1 MKTDK
6 LFYRIFLNQP
16 DLIAELIPGIPS
28 DCEFEYS
35 APVLKEKE
43 TRLDG
48 LLTPTSNN
56 SDVPLIFLEAQ
67 MQRDPKFYSRYYQG
81 IFSYIDQYEISR
93 NWRGLLILLNKRL
106 ELGSELPHR
115 NLLNS
120 QVERLY
126 LEDLLYEDDLSPNL
140 ALLRLIVTPKD
151 QAGLAARKI
160 LNSVSTEAEFQLKL
174 DLVES
179 ILVNKFTQLT
189 LEEIQKM
196 LNLKETDITQ
206 TRFYQEVLEIGEK
219 KGLQQGMQQ
228 GVQQGIQ
235 QGIQQG
241 MQQGMQQGVQ
251 QGEANLTIRLLK
263 RRCGNLTAI
272 QEQKVRSLSISQLES
287 LGEALLDFPNMSDWE
302 NWLQDNRR

>member
-67 MQRDPKFYSRYYQG
+67 MQRDPKFYSRYFQG

-126 LEDLLYEDDLSPNL
+126 LEDLLHQDDLSPNL

-219 KGLQQGMQQ
+219 KGLQQG
-228 GVQQGIQ
+228 
-235 QGIQQG
+235 
-241 MQQGMQQGVQ
+241 
-251 QGEANLTIRLLK
+251 EANLTIRLLK
-263 RRCGNLTAI
+263 HRCGNLTAI

>member
-16 DLIAELIPGIPS
+16 NLIAELIPGIPS

-48 LLTPTSNN
+48 LLTPISNN

-67 MQRDPKFYSRYYQG
+67 MQRDTKFYSRYFRG
-81 IFSYIDQYEISR
+81 IFSYIDQYEISK

-126 LEDLLYEDDLSPNL
+126 LEDLLHQDDLSPNL

-196 LNLKETDITQ
+196 LNLKDADITQ

-219 KGLQQGMQQ
+219 KGL
-228 GVQQGIQ
+228 
-235 QGIQQG
+235 
-241 MQQGMQQGVQ
+241 QQGVQ

-287 LGEALLDFPNMSDWE
+287 LGEALLDFQNMSDLE
-302 NWLQDNRR
+302 NWLQDNRRLS

>member
-48 LLTPTSNN
+48 LLTPISNN

-67 MQRDPKFYSRYYQG
+67 MQRDTKFYSRYFRG

-126 LEDLLYEDDLSPNL
+126 LEDLLHQDDLSPNL

-196 LNLKETDITQ
+196 LNLKEADITQ

-219 KGLQQGMQQ
+219 KGLQQG
-228 GVQQGIQ
+228 
-235 QGIQQG
+235 
-241 MQQGMQQGVQ
+241 VQ
-251 QGEANLTIRLLK
+251 QGEASLTIRLLK

-287 LGEALLDFPNMSDWE
+287 LGEALLDFQNMSDLE
-302 NWLQDNRR
+302 NWLQDNHRLS

>member
-16 DLIAELIPGIPS
+16 NLIAELIPGIPS

-48 LLTPTSNN
+48 LLTPISNN

-67 MQRDPKFYSRYYQG
+67 MQRDTKFYNRYFRG
-81 IFSYIDQYEISR
+81 IFSYIDQYEISK

-126 LEDLLYEDDLSPNL
+126 LEDLLHQDNLSPNL

-196 LNLKETDITQ
+196 LNLKEADITQ

-219 KGLQQGMQQ
+219 KGLQQG
-228 GVQQGIQ
+228 
-235 QGIQQG
+235 
-241 MQQGMQQGVQ
+241 
-251 QGEANLTIRLLK
+251 EANLSIRQLK
-263 RRCGNLTAI
+263 RRCGNLTPI
-272 QEQKVRSLSISQLES
+272 QEEKVRLRST
-287 LGEALLDFPNMSDWE
+287 P
-302 NWLQDNRR
+302 

>member
-48 LLTPTSNN
+48 LLTPISNN

-67 MQRDPKFYSRYYQG
+67 MQRDTKFYSRYFRG
-81 IFSYIDQYEISR
+81 IFSYIDQYEISK

-106 ELGSELPHR
+106 ELGSEIPHR

-126 LEDLLYEDDLSPNL
+126 LEDLLHQDDLSPNL

-196 LNLKETDITQ
+196 LNLKEADVTQ

-219 KGLQQGMQQ
+219 KGLQQGL
-228 GVQQGIQ
+228 
-235 QGIQQG
+235 
-241 MQQGMQQGVQ
+241 Q
-251 QGEANLTIRLLK
+251 QGEANLTIRQLK

-287 LGEALLDFPNMSDWE
+287 LGEALLDFQNMSDLE
-302 NWLQDNRR
+302 NWLQDNRRLS

>member
-48 LLTPTSNN
+48 LLTPISNN

-67 MQRDPKFYSRYYQG
+67 MQRDPKFYSRYFQG

-93 NWRGLLILLNKRL
+93 NWCGLLILLNKRL
-106 ELGSELPHR
+106 ELGSEIPHR

-126 LEDLLYEDDLSPNL
+126 LEDLLHQDDLSPNL

-219 KGLQQGMQQ
+219 KGLQQGL
-228 GVQQGIQ
+228 
-235 QGIQQG
+235 
-241 MQQGMQQGVQ
+241 Q
-251 QGEANLTIRLLK
+251 QGEANLTIRQLK

>member
-48 LLTPTSNN
+48 LLTPISNN

-67 MQRDPKFYSRYYQG
+67 MQRDTKFYSRYFRG

-126 LEDLLYEDDLSPNL
+126 LEDLLHQDDLSPNL

-160 LNSVSTEAEFQLKL
+160 LNSVTTEAEFQLKL

-196 LNLKETDITQ
+196 LNLKEADVTQ

-219 KGLQQGMQQ
+219 KG
-228 GVQQGIQ
+228 VQQGL
-235 QGIQQG
+235 
-241 MQQGMQQGVQ
+241 Q

-272 QEQKVRSLSISQLES
+272 QEQKVQSLSISQLES
-287 LGEALLDFPNMSDWE
+287 LGEALLDFQNMSDLE
-302 NWLQDNRR
+302 NWLQEFILKAIAN

>member
-6 LFYRIFLNQP
+6 LFCRIFLNQP

-48 LLTPTSNN
+48 LLTPISNN

-67 MQRDPKFYSRYYQG
+67 MQRDPKFYSRYFQG

-93 NWRGLLILLNKRL
+93 NWCGLLILLNKRL
-106 ELGSELPHR
+106 ELGSEIPHR

-126 LEDLLYEDDLSPNL
+126 LEDLLHQDDLSPNL

-219 KGLQQGMQQ
+219 KGLQQGL
-228 GVQQGIQ
+228 
-235 QGIQQG
+235 
-241 MQQGMQQGVQ
+241 Q
-251 QGEANLTIRLLK
+251 QGEANLTIRQLK

-287 LGEALLDFPNMSDWE
+287 LGEALLDFQNMSDLE

>member
-48 LLTPTSNN
+48 LLTPISNN

-67 MQRDPKFYSRYYQG
+67 MQRDTKFYSRYFRG
-81 IFSYIDQYEISR
+81 IFSYIDQYEISI

-126 LEDLLYEDDLSPNL
+126 LEDLLHQDDLSPNL

-196 LNLKETDITQ
+196 LNLKEADITQ

-219 KGLQQGMQQ
+219 KGL
-228 GVQQGIQ
+228 
-235 QGIQQG
+235 
-241 MQQGMQQGVQ
+241 QQGVQ

-287 LGEALLDFPNMSDWE
+287 LGEALLDFQNMSDLE
-302 NWLQDNRR
+302 NWLQDNRRLS

>member
-48 LLTPTSNN
+48 LLTPIGNN

-67 MQRDPKFYSRYYQG
+67 MQRDTKFYSRYFRG

-126 LEDLLYEDDLSPNL
+126 LEDLLHQDDLSPNL

-196 LNLKETDITQ
+196 LNLKEADVTQ

-219 KGLQQGMQQ
+219 KGLQQGL
-228 GVQQGIQ
+228 
-235 QGIQQG
+235 
-241 MQQGMQQGVQ
+241 Q
-251 QGEANLTIRLLK
+251 QGEANLTIRQLK

-287 LGEALLDFPNMSDWE
+287 LGEALLDFQNMSDLE

>member
-48 LLTPTSNN
+48 LLTPISNN

-67 MQRDPKFYSRYYQG
+67 MQRDTKFYSRYFRG

-126 LEDLLYEDDLSPNL
+126 LEDLLHQDDLSPNL

-196 LNLKETDITQ
+196 LNLKEADVTQ

-219 KGLQQGMQQ
+219 KGL
-228 GVQQGIQ
+228 
-235 QGIQQG
+235 
-241 MQQGMQQGVQ
+241 QQGVQ

-287 LGEALLDFPNMSDWE
+287 LGEALLDFQNMSDLE
-302 NWLQDNRR
+302 NWLQDNRRLS